1 MPITFEWRRLL
12 PAPRAAAPGEPVA
25 VDVVLPPARTLVDAG
40 AMAQLAG
47 ALAHLP
53 APVALEIAGD
63 WQERRLQL
71 RGPRAAREHVA
82 AQLAAVYD
90 QALVEP
96 LAPLEGQGVC
106 EVTRLSLRRAEFL
119 PLKTWDEFEQQD
131 PLRALLGAFES
142 LQPGE
147 SLLAQLIL
155 LGGAPADWARPHLR
169 QLKHLQQRGFGAD
182 PLAPPLASPLTTVA
196 WFGALLCV
204 LGLAL
209 VVMWAAAGG
218 LSRWLIALPLGVAG
232 TALAA
237 WLAGLAPDAWAE
249 ALNADAEAKLR
260 EPALSCE
267 LRLFAWA
274 QDAERARALLSRLAS
289 AYQTFGTTSGNQWVR
304 GAARPAPAPDD
315 LTPAAPLRL
324 SVNEL
329 AALWHMPVGDSP
341 ERLRRQTFERRL
353 PRPAEVSDPQGA
365 RLGLARKGGLCFPVA
380 LARAALERNVLL
392 IGKTQQGK
400 STAMA
405 HLARHWLA
413 DRERALVVVDPHG
426 DLARLVV
433 GLAPRERVA
442 DLIYLDLADETR
454 AASLNLLDVSDG
466 VRPFEAAEAFMDV
479 GRALW
484 RDYWGPR
491 MAIPLQYGLR
501 ALATVN
507 QRRPPDEQF
516 TLLALWELLTCPAGL
531 RERFLRDQVGEGDEP
546 GLYGYFAR
554 EYGAESAWLREQV
567 IAPVLSKVR
576 AFERTPVTQR
586 LVGQPRSTFNLFEAL
601 RRRAVIVVNTDAGQ
615 LGEDLSGFVGSLILN
630 LVRRAIVRQSQAAR
644 AARVRVAVIAD
655 EFQTLTGVDFGALL
669 GELQKN
675 GGHFVLGTQSLAGLA
690 NAAPERDLAGPVL
703 AGVTTKIV
711 FSVNG
716 ADAYT
721 LARQELD
728 QERLRPESLMNLPP
742 LCAYVKTLGPDGE
755 PAPVFS
761 LELDPL
767 PEPDP
772 AIVEA
777 VRRAQS
783 AYTVPGDEADRRVRA
798 AQRQAQREFNEPA
811 PTRTEAGPATGEV
824 RGAREVVPAPAL
836 PPLPDPNRLPA
847 RLPDWLPPQPAPAAT
862 AEQLRQRLQEASGE
876 RPA

>member
-1 MPITFEWRRLL
+1 MQSEAGPHER
-12 PAPRAAAPGEPVA
+12 VA
-25 VDVVLPPARTLVDAG
+25 VDVVLPPAFTLLDAG

-47 ALAHLP
+47 SLAHLP

-63 WQERRLQL
+63 SHERRLQL
-71 RGPRAAREHVA
+71 RGARAAREHVA
-82 AQLAAVYD
+82 AQLAAIYD

-96 LAPLEGQGVC
+96 LPQAEVRGAC
-106 EVTRLSLRRAEFL
+106 ESVRLTLRQAEFL

-142 LQPGE
+142 LQPDE
-147 SLLAQLIL
+147 ALLAQLVVF
-155 LGGAPADWARPHLR
+155 GGAPADWAQPHLR
-169 QLKHLQQRGFGAD
+169 QLKHLQLRGFGAD
-182 PLAPPLASPLTTVA
+182 LLAPPAGNPFPTLAQIGS
-196 WFGALLCV
+196 LLCV

-209 VVMWAAAGG
+209 MVVWAETGAWG
-218 LSRWLIALPLGVAG
+218 RWLIAVPLGVAS
-232 TALAA
+232 LVVAA
-237 WLAGLAPDAWAE
+237 WLARVSRSPWAA

-260 EPALSCE
+260 QAALSCE

-274 QDAERARALLSRLAS
+274 QEAARARALLTRLAS
-289 AYQTFGTTSGNQWVR
+289 AYQTFNTTSGNQLVIAESPP
-304 GAARPAPAPDD
+304 GLAPDD
-315 LTPAAPLRL
+315 LLPTAPPLLL

-353 PRPAEVSDPQGA
+353 PRQTEVNDPQGA
-365 RLGLARKGGLCFPVA
+365 RLGVARKGGLCFPVA
-380 LARAALERNVLL
+380 LSRAALERNVLL

-413 DRERALVVVDPHG
+413 DRESALVLVDPHG

-433 GLAPRERVA
+433 GLVPRERLANV
-442 DLIYLDLADETR
+442 LYLDLADETR
-454 AASLNLLDVSDG
+454 AASLNLLDVSEG
-466 VRPFEAAEAFMDV
+466 ARPFEAAEAFMDV

-507 QRRPPDEQF
+507 QKRPPDEQF
-516 TLLALWELLTCPAGL
+516 TVLALWELLTCPAGL
-531 RERFLRDQVGEGDEP
+531 RERFLRDQVGEHDEP
-546 GLYGYFAR
+546 GLFGYFAR

-586 LVGQPRSTFNLFEAL
+586 LVGQPRSTFNLSEAL
-601 RRRAVIVVNTDAGQ
+601 RRRAILVVNTDAGQ
-615 LGEDLSGFVGSLILN
+615 LGDDLSGFVGSLILN

-644 AARVRVAVIAD
+644 AERVRVAVIAD

-690 NAAPERDLAGPVL
+690 NAAPERDLVGPVL
-703 AGVTTKIV
+703 AGVATKIV

-728 QERLRPESLMNLPP
+728 QDRLRPESLMNLPP

-755 PAPVFS
+755 PVPVFS
-761 LELDPL
+761 LELDPV

-772 AIVEA
+772 AMVDA
-777 VRRAQS
+777 VRRLQT
-783 AYTVPGDEADRRVRA
+783 AYTVPGAEADRRVRA
-798 AQRQAQREFNEPA
+798 AQRRAQQEFTEPA
-811 PTRTEAGPATGEV
+811 PTVTDPEAPTGEV
-824 RGAREVVPAPAL
+824 RGARDVVPAPAL
-836 PPLPDPNRLPA
+836 APLPGPKRAPA
-847 RLPDWLPPQPAPAAT
+847 RLPDGLVPKPAAT
-862 AEQLRQRLQEASGE
+862 AAQFRQALQEASGE